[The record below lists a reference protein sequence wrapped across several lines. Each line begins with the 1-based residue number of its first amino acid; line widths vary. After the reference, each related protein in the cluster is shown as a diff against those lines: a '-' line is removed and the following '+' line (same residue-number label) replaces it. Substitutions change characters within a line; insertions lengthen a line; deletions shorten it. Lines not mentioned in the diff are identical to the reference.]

1 MRLITYFLKEESL
14 PAFRDANKRQKK
26 VGGGRNQSVIIYTTK
41 RQKSRVKG
49 MGATHGLIVKNF
61 CQVKRSHTNI

>member
-1 MRLITYFLKEESL
+1 MRLNTYFLKGESL

-26 VGGGRNQSVIIYTTK
+26 VGGGRNQSFLITEKTTK

-49 MGATHGLIVKNF
+49 MGATHILNVINF
-61 CQVKRSHTNI
+61 CQV